1 MTFAKACCGDLAM
14 GIGYPDK
21 ITELMTTFLD
31 VQSRRAQV
39 ISSNIANADTPEYI
53 AKQLEFDDFLKEAA
67 QNALKPTPTDS
78 GQSLSSSPSVV
89 ERIPTAVGIDGNTVE
104 VGKEMT
110 ELTETGMQFLSGTK
124 ILQSRLRTLRTAIR
138 EGK

>member
-1 MTFAKACCGDLAM
+1 M
-14 GIGYPDK
+14 GFGYPDK

-39 ISSNIANADTPEYI
+39 ISGNIANADTPDYI
-53 AKQLEFDDFLKEAA
+53 AKRLEFDDFLKEAA
-67 QNALKPTPTDS
+67 RNALTRRTDDTQQ
-78 GQSLSSSPSVV
+78 GISSSPSIV
-89 ERIPTAVGIDGNTVE
+89 ERIPTTVGIDGNTVE
-104 VGKEMT
+104 VGKEIS

-124 ILQSRLRTLRTAIR
+124 ILQSRLRTLRTAIK

>member
-1 MTFAKACCGDLAM
+1 M

-39 ISSNIANADTPEYI
+39 ISGNIANADTPEYI

-67 QNALKPTPTDS
+67 QNALKPGTSDTV
-78 GQSLSSSPSVV
+78 GLSLNSSPSVT
-89 ERIPTAVGIDGNTVE
+89 ERIPTTVGLDGNTVE